1 MAPSVTSFVIEG
13 FVQLMGGGSVEL
25 APNSGAQNYIIG
37 GKSTATLINDD
48 NDISG
53 TGGIGGLFFTNKGII
68 ETNNNLGAGDIASP
82 FVPVPMLSTVSLLPL
97 PTIVPVVPM
106 KASSELVGTWPK
118 LQLEAVAQFWMPVAV
133 KLFCAMLHSFAH
145 QPVSSAMADP
155 FIQPPLFPS
164 SRAVLALCRRQ
175 WAEGSKT
182 SPTIRSPTPLSWD
195 ASAGRVRLIDD

>member
-1 MAPSVTSFVIEG
+1 MWQDDSSTFVNSGTVKLNSTGSVTSFVIEG

-25 APNSGAQNYIIG
+25 AANSGAQNYILG
-37 GKSTATLINDD
+37 GKSTSTIINDD

-106 KASSELVGTWPK
+106 NASSEFVGRWPK
-118 LQLEAVAQFWMPVAV
+118 LQLEGVAQFWMPVAV

-175 WAEGSKT
+175 
-182 SPTIRSPTPLSWD
+182 
-195 ASAGRVRLIDD
+195 